1 MKWLISLSKRASGPR
16 HASDGTRRTRRGS
29 AIMDAALVFPVLI
42 SLTFGSV
49 EFGHFFFVKHSFQ
62 GAAREGAR
70 AGIAPGATNTDVT
83 TAVAAAMTSAGF
95 SSSQYTVSIRNSAD
109 TSNVNVATT
118 TAGTSVLVKVTANW
132 GTVGIRPLGLI
143 GTSKSVVG
151 QTVMRK
157 EG

>member
-1 MKWLISLSKRASGPR
+1 MKWFPNWISNRSASR
-16 HASDGTRRTRRGS
+16 RNTRRRG
-29 AIMDAALVFPVLI
+29 AAVMEAALVFPVLI

-70 AGIAPGATNTDVT
+70 AGIAPGATNTEVT
-83 TAVAAAMTSAGF
+83 NAVAAAMSSAGF
-95 SSSQYTVSIRNSAD
+95 TATQYTVAIRDSGD
-109 TSNVNVATT
+109 TANVNVNTA
-118 TAGTSVLVKVTANW
+118 TAGTSVLVKVTATW

-143 GTSKSVVG
+143 GTGKNVIG

>member
-1 MKWLISLSKRASGPR
+1 MNLISKIKIFAAGP
-16 HASDGTRRTRRGS
+16 GTPPRRRRGS
-29 AIMDAALVFPVLI
+29 AIMDAALVFPVLL

-70 AGIAPGATNTDVT
+70 AGISPSATNTDVT
-83 TAVAAAMTSAGF
+83 NAVAAAMTSAGF
-95 SSSQYTVSIRNSAD
+95 NSTQYTVKIRNSGDTAD
-109 TSNVNVATT
+109 VNVASV
-118 TAGTSVLVKVTANW
+118 TAGTSVLVKVSATW
-132 GTVGIRPLGLI
+132 GTIGIRPLGII
-143 GTSKSVVG
+143 GTNKTVLG

>member
-1 MKWLISLSKRASGPR
+1 MSLFSRFNIKRT
-16 HASDGTRRTRRGS
+16 TRNGRARRGS
-29 AIMDAALVFPVLI
+29 AVMDAALVFPVLI

-49 EFGHFFFVKHSFQ
+49 EFGHFFFVKHTFQ

-70 AGIAPGATNTDVT
+70 AGITPGATNTDVT
-83 TAVAAAMTSAGF
+83 NAVGTAMTSAGF
-95 SSSQYTVSIRNSAD
+95 SSGQYTVSIRNATD
-109 TSNVNVATT
+109 TANVNVATA
-118 TAGTSVLVKVTANW
+118 TAGTSVLVKVNATW

-143 GTSKSVVG
+143 GTSKNVVG